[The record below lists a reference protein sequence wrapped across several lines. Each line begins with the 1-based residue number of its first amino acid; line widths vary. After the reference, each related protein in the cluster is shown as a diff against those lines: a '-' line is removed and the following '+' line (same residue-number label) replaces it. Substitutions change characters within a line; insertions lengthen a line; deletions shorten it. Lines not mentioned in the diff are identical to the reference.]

1 MKKVFNK
8 KLVAYLLT
16 AVAAFSLL
24 TGCGKATETA
34 TTQSE
39 AEDTKSKFGK
49 IDIPALDGSLCGA
62 PIYIAYEKGFFE
74 EEGIDANLTAADFET
89 RKIGLNNGNVPF
101 VNGDFQFFSSAEQPF
116 A

>member
-1 MKKVFNK
+1 MGSIISSVKIILDIRRKIMKKVFNK
-8 KLVAYLLT
+8 KIVAYLLT

-49 IDIPALDGSLCGA
+49 IDI
-62 PIYIAYEKGFFE
+62 
-74 EEGIDANLTAADFET
+74 
-89 RKIGLNNGNVPF
+89 
-101 VNGDFQFFSSAEQPF
+101 
-116 A
+116 